1 MDAAQVQLIV
11 DPFCSSCVPCFTF
24 WELHL
29 GIPASLS
36 VLYSLMCSLVFLPHP
51 HQFNLSYPH
60 PGLFSACEFG
70 FIWKDDF
77 RGLERWPMDQE
88 LVCFERGR
96 GFVLWAHVQ
105 WPPTTF
111 NSSSRGPD
119 YSCVCDLL
127 YSYPAPTN
135 IIKNNTSTDEKQVSL
150 RFISQRKPDL
160 LWFWVCLDQF
170 IGFPLEFQDHLP
182 VTCHSFPNS
191 LFLPQTSPQ
200 RVYLFLAPLLCF
212 LNIHLFFPV
221 PSLLLYAS
229 SPVLFSP

>member
-1 MDAAQVQLIV
+1 MDVAQVQLIL
-11 DPFCSSCVPCFTF
+11 DPFCSSWVSCFTF

-60 PGLFSACEFG
+60 PGLFSACEG
-70 FIWKDDF
+70 GIYLKKMTLGAWRDDQWIKSSSALKEDVDLF
-77 RGLERWPMDQE
+77 FE
-88 LVCFERGR
+88 LMSNGS
-96 GFVLWAHVQ
+96 Q
-105 WPPTTF
+105 PNF
-111 NSSSRGPD
+111 NSSTRGPD
-119 YSCVCDLL
+119 YSCLCGLL
-127 YSYPAPTN
+127 YSCPAPTH

-150 RFISQRKPDL
+150 GFVSQTIPDL

-182 VTCHSFPNS
+182 VTCPSFPNS

-200 RVYLFLAPLLCF
+200 RVYLCLAPLHCF
-212 LNIHLFFPV
+212 LNIHLFPPV
-221 PSLLLYAS
+221 PSLFL
-229 SPVLFSP
+229 